1 MREAPRADSKTSQ
14 AIRILAIGG
23 STRPQSSSEVALRIA
38 AEGARRDGAEVT
50 IIGGRTLLFPIYDT
64 ESAERDPRARALVE
78 EVRAADGL
86 IIVSPSYHGG
96 ISGLVKNAL
105 DYVEDLADDERPY
118 LDGMAVGCIAV
129 AHGWQATVSTLQQ
142 LRQVVHALRG
152 WPTPLGGA
160 VNSSQVRLADAHED
174 DPAVE
179 QLRAVGAQV
188 VEFARMRQ
196 AFQGTLDP

>member
-1 MREAPRADSKTSQ
+1 MREAPRADSKTSDV
-14 AIRILAIGG
+14 IRILAIGG
-23 STRPQSSSEVALRIA
+23 STRPESSSEVALRMA
-38 AEGARRDGAEVT
+38 ADGARRDGAEVT
-50 IIGGRTLLFPIYDT
+50 IISGRTLLFPIYDT
-64 ESAERDPRARALVE
+64 ETTERDPRAQALVDA
-78 EVRAADGL
+78 VRAADGL
-86 IIVSPSYHGG
+86 IIVSPGYHGG

-105 DYVEDLADDERPY
+105 DYVEDLAGDPRPY

-160 VNSSQVRLADAHED
+160 VNSSQVRLAAAGED